1 MRAMT
6 TTERAASRRGA
17 PLCAKGAPL
26 GRAPLEAQRAPILR
40 GRRVFAPCVASALL
54 LLSVAQPSEAEA
66 QAEAATAVVLFSS
79 PAVGVLGTV
88 FLVADVVYAVERGP
102 LPFEWAVAQIVAGV
116 IELAFG
122 VTALI
127 GIADN
132 SPATGALAG
141 FAGVGLVVGSW
152 HIGHGVWS
160 LLAPV
165 EPSHEV
171 ALFASPLEGGA
182 LVGASGAF

>member
-1 MRAMT
+1 MT
-6 TTERAASRRGA
+6 TSERAASRRGA
-17 PLCAKGAPL
+17 PPSTRARL
-26 GRAPLEAQRAPILR
+26 GGAPLEAQPAPILR
-40 GRRVFAPCVASALL
+40 GRRVFAPCVAAALL
-54 LLSVAQPSEAEA
+54 LWSVAQPSEAEA

-88 FLVADVVYAVERGP
+88 FLVADVVYAVDPGP

-160 LLAPV
+160 LLAPA